1 VLVALGIDRS
11 VLEGATPL
19 RGSGCGECAG
29 SGYRGRTG
37 VYEVV
42 RVDQTLRRVLLADP
56 TESALAAATDDQPT
70 LKHAALALALT
81 GGTTFD
87 EVLRVSPRD

>member
-1 VLVALGIDRS
+1 MRNWPLKSAVHRSLGAAVATS
-11 VLEGATPL
+11 H
-19 RGSGCGECAG
+19 
-29 SGYRGRTG
+29 G

-42 RVDQTLRRVLLADP
+42 RVDQTVRRVLLADAA
-56 TESALAAATDDQPT
+56 ESALAAATADQPT